1 MLTHEAFKAEMMKR
15 PGVRAE
21 VARLERE
28 EMPILNEILAARK
41 AAGLTQA
48 QVAERMGSTAPAVS
62 RLEDALVTGKHSPS
76 LATLRKYAAALGKR
90 IVCCCMHQKF
100 LGWLK
105 RNRRSNHGFNK
116 IAWVYRK
123 IPC

>member
-1 MLTHEAFKAEMMKR
+1 MLTHEDFKVEMMKS

-21 VARLERE
+21 LERLERE
-28 EMPILNEILAARK
+28 EMPILDEILAARK

-48 QVAERMGSTAPAVS
+48 QVAQRMGSTAPAVS

-90 IVCCCMHQKF
+90 IEVH
-100 LGWLK
+100 L
-105 RNRRSNHGFNK
+105 
-116 IAWVYRK
+116 V
-123 IPC
+123 